1 MSRDETELLQLLQDL
16 IRIDSVNPVLT
27 NIGTGE
33 LEIAQYIGNYLE
45 KMGLEVTYQ
54 DINSKRANVVGI
66 LKGEGGGKTIM
77 LNGHTDTVGIEGM
90 NIDPFNPKFENG
102 KVYGRGALDMKSG
115 LAATIMAV
123 QAIMNAKIKL
133 KGDVILAFVA
143 DEENL
148 SLGTERLV
156 KDYSADGAII
166 CEPTDLQITMA
177 HKGFAWIRIEIFGKA
192 AHGSRPEEGV
202 DAIVKAGKVLMEID
216 YLEKNILPQKQH
228 PLLGAPSIHAS
239 LIKGGTELSTYPHYC
254 KIELERRTLPKENRN
269 DVVEEINKIIETISS
284 EDRQFKADFNVYF
297 YRSALEVSQNH
308 SIVHSLDKAYRR
320 VRTQKSRFVGG
331 SYWTDAALLT
341 EAGIPTVIFGPRG
354 EGPHSAI
361 EYVDFESVIATTEI
375 LKETIQD
382 FCGVLH

>member
-1 MSRDETELLQLLQDL
+1 
-16 IRIDSVNPVLT
+16 
-27 NIGTGE
+27 
-33 LEIAQYIGNYLE
+33 
-45 KMGLEVTYQ
+45 
-54 DINSKRANVVGI
+54 
-66 LKGEGGGKTIM
+66 
-77 LNGHTDTVGIEGM
+77 
-90 NIDPFNPKFENG
+90 
-102 KVYGRGALDMKSG
+102 MKSG

-133 KGDVILAFVA
+133 KGDIILAFVA
-143 DEENL
+143 DEEHL

-166 CEPTDLQITMA
+166 CEPTDLQIMMA
-177 HKGFAWIRIEIFGKA
+177 HKGFAWVRIEVFGKA

-216 YLEKNILPQKQH
+216 HLEKNILPQKQH

-239 LIKGGTELSTYPHYC
+239 FIKGGTELSTYPHYC
-254 KIELERRTLPKENRN
+254 KIELERRTLPKENRA
-269 DVVEEINKIIETISS
+269 DVVEEISKIIETVSS

-341 EAGIPTVIFGPRG
+341 EAGIPTVIFGSRG
-354 EGPHSAI
+354 EGLHSAI
-361 EYVDFESVIATTEI
+361 EYVDFESVIVTTEI

-382 FCGVLH
+382 FCGVLN